1 MREYFGTN
9 GKCRDR
15 VRFIKDIATEP
26 TVVHAKTREQAGA
39 TVRVERQIAWQPP
52 KSGWWKMHTDGAA
65 RGNPGLASAG
75 GVLQDASGGWVCG
88 FALNIGICSAPLADL
103 WGVYYGL
110 YMAWEIRVPRLIIE
124 LDSKIVM
131 GFHTGISDS
140 HPLSFLVQLCYGFV
154 SRDWLVRFQHAYRE
168 ANRVSD
174 GLANHAFSLPLGFYS
189 FTSAPTEFQF

>member
-1 MREYFGTN
+1 MQRWRRDYNPYLEKLPGDGGNLEVSYLVELEIAKREYFGTN

-15 VRFIKDIATEP
+15 VRFIKDIATEA

-39 TVRVERQIAWQPP
+39 TVRVERQIAWKPP

-65 RGNPGLASAG
+65 RGNSGLASAG

-110 YMAWEIRVPRLIIE
+110 YMAWEI
-124 LDSKIVM
+124 
-131 GFHTGISDS
+131 
-140 HPLSFLVQLCYGFV
+140 
-154 SRDWLVRFQHAYRE
+154 
-168 ANRVSD
+168 
-174 GLANHAFSLPLGFYS
+174 
-189 FTSAPTEFQF
+189 